1 MHITRRLARF
11 ARRSPYDR
19 AVTLRSYLGS
29 FSWTVP
35 RFGSDRT
42 AYVIGLF
49 GSGRLYVNGLLLK
62 NIGKRR
68 KYFRDLI
75 RCHEGPTSMI
85 YSGHATIKHVS
96 RAQAPPEVTSQV
108 LDGVKSGFADLIF
121 VTRHPFDSLLTN
133 WIWWRRYLQED
144 WWVSGISEV
153 FKNND
158 EFSTELDRNFCEFED
173 FASGDPHFF
182 RAAPAPHFLSFA
194 QFVEETELFLEVA
207 TLTLRLEDFMTDPVK
222 EFSKIVQVMSVD
234 LDGPLPLLPLPNTKP
249 NRYLGVQADVPQF
262 RKFIDRV
269 DDQTKKRMEKIGYRI
284 EAGRVF

>member
-19 AVTLRSYLGS
+19 ALTVRSYLGS

-35 RFGSDRT
+35 HFGSDKT

-49 GSGRLYVNGLLLK
+49 GSGRLYVDGLIVK

-75 RCHEGPTSMI
+75 RCHKGPTSMI
-85 YSGHATIKHVS
+85 YSGHATMKHIS

-108 LDGVKSGFADLIF
+108 LDALKSGFADLIF
-121 VTRHPFDSLLTN
+121 VTRHPLDSLLTN

-153 FKNND
+153 FKNDD
-158 EFSTELDRNFCEFED
+158 EFSAELDRNFCEFED
-173 FASGDPHFF
+173 FASGNPRFF
-182 RAAPAPHFLSFA
+182 RAAPGSPFLSFA
-194 QFVEETELFLEVA
+194 QFVEETELFLDA
-207 TLTLRLEDFMTDPVK
+207 ASLTLRLEDFMVDPVK
-222 EFSKIVQVMSVD
+222 QFSKIVQVMSVD
-234 LDGPLPLLPLPNTKP
+234 LHGILPPLPPPNTKP
-249 NRYLGVQADVPQF
+249 NRYLAVQAKVRRF
-262 RKFIDRV
+262 SEFIDHL
-269 DDQTKKRMEKIGYRI
+269 DDRTKRRMEKIGYPV
-284 EAGRVF
+284 EAARVI